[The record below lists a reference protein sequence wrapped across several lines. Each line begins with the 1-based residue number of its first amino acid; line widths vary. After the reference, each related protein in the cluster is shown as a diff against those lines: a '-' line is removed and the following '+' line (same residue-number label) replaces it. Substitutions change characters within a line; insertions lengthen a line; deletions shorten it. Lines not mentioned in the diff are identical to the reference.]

1 MRDSRASLRRRKS
14 YFAGVTSVGH
24 DRLGA
29 TATALEPGAPEAGD
43 WRRDLPRGARAQLA
57 ALHAPNA
64 WTRTKP
70 LLLAA
75 IWLACATIAIRTDVQ
90 AVRLLCWLVIGA
102 TLHCFGAF
110 VHDCSHFSV
119 FRKPWL
125 DRGLG
130 FLCGL
135 PVFFPSA
142 NYRATHLLHHK
153 YLNTPQDPDALAANF
168 PNPRLRTAIFYLWL
182 LVGVPFYALTLIL
195 AGPFRARRLSDKILC
210 AVEPLMMLVFY
221 IGLFTAAH
229 RWHFAA
235 ALADG
240 WAWALPVALVIG
252 NFRGL
257 AEHAQLAHGDPP
269 DPLRI
274 ARTVETSPVISFF
287 LNNLNYHL
295 EHHLY
300 PGIPWNH
307 LPTVH
312 RLLTPVFT
320 RGRASIAGG
329 YRGWALRALRYGPNR
344 TFSYRE
350 REAYLD

>member
-1 MRDSRASLRRRKS
+1 MLATQESAPSREASPQ
-14 YFAGVTSVGH
+14 G
-24 DRLGA
+24 
-29 TATALEPGAPEAGD
+29 GD
-43 WRRDLPRGARAQLA
+43 WRRSLTREARTELA
-57 ALHAPNA
+57 ALHTPNL
-64 WTRTKP
+64 WTRMKP
-70 LLLAA
+70 LVLVA
-75 IWLACATIAIRTDVQ
+75 IWIVTAIVAIRVDWLP
-90 AVRLLCWLVIGA
+90 VRLLCWLVIGA

-125 DRGLG
+125 DRTLG
-130 FLCGL
+130 FFCGL

-153 YLNTPQDPDALAANF
+153 YLNTDKDPDALAANF
-168 PNPRLRTAIFYLWL
+168 PNPRLRAAVFYGWL
-182 LVGVPFYALTLIL
+182 LFGVPFYSITLIL
-195 AGPFRARRLSDKILC
+195 AGPFRARRMSDKILC
-210 AVEPLMMLVFY
+210 AAEPFLMLASYVA
-221 IGLFTAAH
+221 LFVAAQH
-229 RWHFAA
+229 WHFGNI
-235 ALADG
+235 LANG
-240 WAWALPVALVIG
+240 WAWGLPVALLIG

-300 PGIPWNH
+300 PGVPWNN
-307 LPTVH
+307 LPKVH
-312 RLLTPVFT
+312 ALLDPVFKK
-320 RGRASIAGG
+320 GRASIAGG
-329 YRGWALRALRYGPNR
+329 YRGWALRAMRYGPNR
-344 TFSYRE
+344 TFSYRD